1 VTAHDRLWRALA
13 GSDGARPGL
22 PCNELLAP
30 VPLAALVVVALND
43 WWWKPTG
50 ALPAWAT
57 GKLSDVAGVIA
68 LPLVLTGVTGLAT
81 RGLARLGAPLDWTL
95 RRWKLGV
102 AIAATIAAV
111 AVTKL
116 SGAAAAAVA
125 AALGDGHR
133 IVADPTDLLAVPAV
147 VVAWWHG
154 RRTLARVP
162 YGRIAWLR
170 ARRGGEA
177 GAASAAGAAGAAGAA
192 EGLADCVAA
201 GAEAAAVARLAKAIE
216 ADDDA
221 AIEAAVAAVRG

>member
-1 VTAHDRLWRALA
+1 MTAHDRLWRALA

-147 VVAWWHG
+147 VVALHREWSKHFNFG
-154 RRTLARVP
+154 TICSRSIGKTHSNGP
-162 YGRIAWLR
+162 SQCLR
-170 ARRGGEA
+170 PWRME
-177 GAASAAGAAGAAGAA
+177 
-192 EGLADCVAA
+192 
-201 GAEAAAVARLAKAIE
+201 IE
-216 ADDDA
+216 SDSRWS
-221 AIEAAVAAVRG
+221 ESSHCRESMRWPV